1 MNCRQ
6 CGEELV
12 DKREDAIYCN
22 HNCQQKYFKRKKRI
36 LNRIQKLERDKKS
49 NEEYIEK
56 VRIDKEEKRE
66 REKARKEKL
75 SKFAEKLRR
84 RITALETF
92 LKLKGSAFRVELL
105 RYLELKERNPQFNL
119 AILKN
124 GSRVEQLDLMREFQ
138 GIFNNMLV
146 DARKQSKK
154 ISLELVTLGFP
165 FTPLFEEESKED
177 RIVRKLKSELEQF
190 DEELEDLRGID
201 LDRLPIKPSRK
212 AKLNRPKRV
221 SPSKAYSGKEIL
233 NMKFDG
239 VELKGCLGKFLGKLQ
254 REKCAI
260 ALTGDSGAGKSTFSF
275 QLAKGFINKG
285 LSVAYFSLE
294 SGITESTQESISR
307 FDLEDSLFRTF
318 EEGGLKDVRTEA
330 ENFDCVIIDSYA
342 KISGKAVDF
351 EELRQDFPNTYFV
364 IIFQKTTDGKI
375 RGGSSIL
382 FNSTATIDI
391 VVSNQ
396 GERLAV
402 MKKSRYGRE
411 NYIYSI
417 TRDTLVKQDK
427 NPISWKDIE
436 NFE

>member
-12 DKREDAIYCN
+12 GKREDAIYCN

-36 LNRIQKLERDKKS
+36 LNRIQKLEREKKS
-49 NEEYIEK
+49 NEDFIDK
-56 VRIDKEEKRE
+56 VQREKEEKQSRKKE
-66 REKARKEKL
+66 RKEKL
-75 SKFAEKLRR
+75 SKISDKLRIQISTLEKL
-84 RITALETF
+84 
-92 LKLKGSAFRVELL
+92 LKMKGSAFRVHLL
-105 RYLELKERNPQFNL
+105 EYLELKEQSPQINL
-119 AILKN
+119 AILQY
-124 GSRVEQLDLMREFQ
+124 GSRTQQLDLMYEFHGRFKEMLQGVRRES
-138 GIFNNMLV
+138 
-146 DARKQSKK
+146 KQVLSELAT
-154 ISLELVTLGFP
+154 ISFP
-165 FTPLFEEESKED
+165 FAPLFKEESKED
-177 RIVRKLKSELEQF
+177 RIVRKFKTELEQINTEL
-190 DEELEDLRGID
+190 DELREID

-212 AKLNRPKRV
+212 AKINRSKRV
-221 SPSKAYSGKEIL
+221 SPSIAYSGKEIL

-239 VELKGCLGKFLGKLQ
+239 VQLKGSLGKFLGKLQ

-275 QLAKGFINKG
+275 QLAKGFVNKN

-294 SGITESTQESISR
+294 SGITESTQELISK
-307 FDLEDSLFRTF
+307 FELDSTLFKTF

-330 ENFDCVIIDSYA
+330 ENFDCVIIDSYS
-342 KISGKAVDF
+342 KISSKAIDF

-391 VVSNQ
+391 IVSND
-396 GERLAV
+396 GERLAL

-417 TRDTLVKQDK
+417 TNDTLIKENR
-427 NPISWKDIE
+427 NPLSPKDI
-436 NFE
+436 